1 MILKRFTE
9 SLRRQDWTSVAIEF
23 LLVLI
28 GVLLAFQINEWAT
41 QRADKRAHNEA
52 TQRLLL
58 EAEGTVAFFRLG
70 VKTQAQL
77 EDDLSY
83 ALTNLQSGR
92 WPQADRERMTQ
103 ALWRASGMT
112 TPWPPSSVYD
122 DLVSSGVFGRIGDP
136 QMRTAVARYYSTL
149 GFHRESV
156 EYLRRSLPDVRGVDG
171 LNFMFDPAAPGQ
183 MRLVVD
189 FTKLEKDAAALEDL
203 AFVASA
209 QSIAMVLR
217 KRNLKRAIEMCKQI
231 GRVASRPCQL
241 DQPTPSFD

>member
-28 GVLLAFQINEWAT
+28 GVLSAFQINEWAT
-41 QRADKRAHNEA
+41 QHTDRLARIEA
-52 TQRLLL
+52 TQRLLR
-58 EAEGTVAFFRLG
+58 EAEDTVSFFRLG
-70 VKTQAQL
+70 VKAQAQL
-77 EDDLSY
+77 DDDLSY
-83 ALTNLQSGR
+83 ALSNLQSGR

-103 ALWRASGMT
+103 ALGRGSGMT
-112 TPWPPSSVYD
+112 TPSPPSSVYD
-122 DLVSSGVFGRIGDP
+122 DLISSGAFGRMGDP
-136 QMRTAVARYYSTL
+136 QMRSAVARYYSTL

-156 EYLRRSLPDVRGVDG
+156 EYIRRSMPSLRPVDG
-171 LNFMFDPAAPGQ
+171 LRYTFDPASQGR

-189 FTKLEKDAAALEDL
+189 FAKLENDAAALEDL

-217 KRNLKRAIEMCKQI
+217 QRTLKRAVEMCEQI
-231 GRVASRPCQL
+231 GRVADRPCRL
-241 DQPTPSFD
+241 DRPPPSFD